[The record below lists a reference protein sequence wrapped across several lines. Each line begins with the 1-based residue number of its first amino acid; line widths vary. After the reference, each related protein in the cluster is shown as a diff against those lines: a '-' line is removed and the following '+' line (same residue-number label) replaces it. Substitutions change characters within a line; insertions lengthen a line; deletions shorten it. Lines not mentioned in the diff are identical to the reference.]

1 MLAAFH
7 RSFILSLVYN
17 CMRSVSCFIKND
29 SDDDYDVTKHSFDGG
44 DVLRTNSHGAVV
56 DITHYLRVQ

>member
-1 MLAAFH
+1 
-7 RSFILSLVYN
+7 
-17 CMRSVSCFIKND
+17 MRSVSCFIKND